1 MPRLIGKVD
10 PYLGP
15 LIQARVSPSQGYVRS
30 LGPHHPNANW
40 PHTLWL
46 LVDTGASH
54 TMVDETIIKVFNL
67 PHPTNTVQITG
78 AMQNGEQQDR
88 SLYAL
93 TLELLCH
100 HTQAIYPV
108 GTLDVTAGPAKAFD
122 HRFNGLLGRDVLSKS
137 SFSWSGATVCIAFP

>member
-78 AMQNGEQQDR
+78 AMVLVWPRMWPDTTDTAPNSPIAR
-88 SLYAL
+88 AL
-93 TLELLCH
+93 QRIAPYSSPHRMFGRVTRQKICQPL
-100 HTQAIYPV
+100 APV
-108 GTLDVTAGPAKAFD
+108 VPG
-122 HRFNGLLGRDVLSKS
+122 
-137 SFSWSGATVCIAFP
+137 